1 MFILRFLVLFFNVA
15 VVTFLIY
22 RMFEIVKQPLPK
34 TKKAV
39 ILTAGIFLLI
49 VPFSF
54 VFRIIPLSTLYFLV
68 YPVAVSFFIY
78 LIREEVNR

>member
-1 MFILRFLVLFFNVA
+1 MIILRFLVLLFNVA

-22 RMFEIVKQPLPK
+22 RMFAIAKQPLAK

-54 VFRIIPLSTLYFLV
+54 FLRIIPLAPIYFLV
-68 YPVAVSFFIY
+68 YPVAVSFFVY
-78 LIREEVNR
+78 LIREDQS

>member
-1 MFILRFLVLFFNVA
+1 MIILRFLVLLFNVA

-22 RMFEIVKQPLPK
+22 RMFDIAKQPLPK

-54 VFRIIPLSTLYFLV
+54 FLKIFPPSMLYFLV
-68 YPVAVSFFIY
+68 YPVAVSLFVY
-78 LIREEVNR
+78 LIREE